1 MNYKIQGNYLTLIID
16 EQFTN
21 KTVREL
27 LDWLHL
33 SKKTIHLLKQNKE
46 YFLNNTYVNENHPL
60 NKNDLFKI
68 KAFNEEYI
76 DYLPQEFPLKIVYE
90 DAFIL
95 IVDKPINTTIY
106 PETKKELN
114 TLCNYVANYYLE
126 TNQALTIRHIHR
138 LDQDTTGLVIFCKCP
153 LIQPLLDNMMANKLI
168 KRSYLAVCNGI
179 IDHDITIN
187 KTIAR
192 DRHQNKMRI
201 SKSGQKSITNIK
213 ILASNH
219 KKNYTVC
226 KCDLKTGRKHQ
237 IRVHLAS
244 INHPLLSDP
253 LYGNKS
259 KLIDRV
265 ALHAYKLEFIHPVTK
280 QQIIVKADLPQDMN
294 FINIKKDWL

>member
-1 MNYKIQGNYLTLIID
+1 MI
-16 EQFTN
+16 
-21 KTVREL
+21 
-27 LDWLHL
+27 
-33 SKKTIHLLKQNKE
+33 
-46 YFLNNTYVNENHPL
+46 VN
-60 NKNDLFKI
+60 
-68 KAFNEEYI
+68 
-76 DYLPQEFPLKIVYE
+76 
-90 DAFIL
+90 
-95 IVDKPINTTIY
+95 KPINTTIY

-126 TNQALTIRHIHR
+126 TNQYLPIRHIHR
-138 LDQDTTGLVIFCKCP
+138 LDKDTTGLVLFCKCP
-153 LIQPLLDNMMANKLI
+153 LLQPLLDNMMANKLI
-168 KRSYLAVCNGI
+168 KRSY
-179 IDHDITIN
+179 
-187 KTIAR
+187 IA
-192 DRHQNKMRI
+192 I
-201 SKSGQKSITNIK
+201 
-213 ILASNH
+213 
-219 KKNYTVC
+219 C